1 LFSLCSSQVTHLIT
15 EFKDIG
21 AVLRKLGLTDMKQ
34 LGDSDVVSVQWF
46 TECMKAGKVVEV
58 EDRHK
63 IQPAAV

>member
-1 LFSLCSSQVTHLIT
+1 
-15 EFKDIG
+15 
-21 AVLRKLGLTDMKQ
+21 VLRKLGLTDMKQ